1 MIYLSL
7 VLVLLLVGPAIATI
21 AILRSLS
28 IRGHLGLLGLCILY
42 GAFPFMVTWGGLRL
56 AERFAC
62 TAEAVRFRCPST
74 SPAWLGDF
82 ISGMFLSHWL
92 AIIVIPS
99 AILGTV
105 GLLFSLT
112 LKVRRS
118 QTTNNTSGNIS
129 AEPTAAFYRSS
140 HHKVVAGVCSAI
152 AQRWHQP
159 VLAVRTVV
167 VILAVITP
175 GFIFLYVWCWL
186 AFPIEPRSQQQP
198 VR

>member
-1 MIYLSL
+1 MIYMSL
-7 VLVLLLVGPAIATI
+7 GLVLLLIGPAIATI

-28 IRGHLGLLGLCILY
+28 VRGHLGLLGLCILY
-42 GAFPFMVTWGGLRL
+42 GAFPFIVTWGGLRL
-56 AERFAC
+56 ADRFAC

-92 AIIVIPS
+92 AIMVIPS
-99 AILGTV
+99 AILGAV
-105 GLLFSLT
+105 GLLFSLI

-118 QTTNNTSGNIS
+118 KTAGNIS
-129 AEPTAAFYRSS
+129 AAPTAAFYRSS
-140 HHKVVAGVCSAI
+140 HHKIVAGVCSAI

-159 VLAVRTVV
+159 VLAVRIVV
-167 VILAVITP
+167 VALALITP

-186 AFPIEPRSQQQP
+186 AFPIEPQP
-198 VR
+198 AQGSASL

>member
-1 MIYLSL
+1 
-7 VLVLLLVGPAIATI
+7 
-21 AILRSLS
+21 
-28 IRGHLGLLGLCILY
+28 
-42 GAFPFMVTWGGLRL
+42 MVTWGGLRL

-129 AEPTAAFYRSS
+129 AEPTAAFL
-140 HHKVVAGVCSAI
+140 
-152 AQRWHQP
+152 P
-159 VLAVRTVV
+159 
-167 VILAVITP
+167 
-175 GFIFLYVWCWL
+175 
-186 AFPIEPRSQQQP
+186 
-198 VR
+198 